1 MSSIPRTAAAAGPG
15 RYRQHVL
22 LGALLLVVSEF
33 LFATMGAAVKAVSA
47 ELPTAMIV
55 FFRSLVGLVLFLP
68 LVLRRRPSGLW
79 PTPGT
84 LRFHFLRAGLG
95 VTAMACFFHALAHLP
110 LADGM
115 LLKMT
120 APMFMP
126 VIAILWLLERPS
138 RWALW
143 AVPVGLAG
151 VWLVLD
157 PTGKVETAAL
167 VGLAGGLL
175 AAGAKVSVRRLT
187 RTEPATRVVFWFAL
201 LTTLVAAPFAAWQWQ
216 MPGSTAWLLLV
227 AIGLCANAGQWF
239 LSRGYG
245 AASPGQIGP
254 VHVFFGGVR
263 RAVRRAVLGRGA
275 GSRVRRRRGADR
287 DRGADGIA
295 PRRAAPGG
303 GDGGRLNR
311 A

>member
-1 MSSIPRTAAAAGPG
+1 VRNALQSAAAAGPG

-22 LGALLLVVSEF
+22 LGALLLILSEF

-68 LVLRRRPSGLW
+68 LALRRGEAGLRPG
-79 PTPGT
+79 PGT
-84 LRFHFLRAGLG
+84 GRFHLLRALLG
-95 VTAMACFFHALAHLP
+95 VSAMTCFFHALGHLP

-126 VIAILWLLERPS
+126 LIAILWLLERPS
-138 RWALW
+138 SWALW

-157 PTGKVETAAL
+157 PSGPVEPAAL
-167 VGLAGGLL
+167 IGLAGGLL
-175 AAGAKVSVRRLT
+175 AAAAKVSVRRLT
-187 RTEPATRVVFWFAL
+187 RTEPAARIVFWFAC
-201 LTTLVAAPFAAWQWQ
+201 LTTVGAAPFAAAQWQ
-216 MPGSTAWLLLV
+216 MPGAQAWLLLLAV
-227 AIGLCANAGQWF
+227 GLCANAGQWF

-254 VHVFFGGVR
+254 FTYSSVVFAGLYGALFWGEIPG
-263 RAVRRAVLGRGA
+263 RAFVAGAVLIALA
-275 GSRVRRRRGADR
+275 GLMALRRD
-287 DRGADGIA
+287 I
-295 PRRAAPGG
+295 PRRAA
-303 GDGGRLNR
+303 
-311 A
+311 AAEEA